1 MNMAVPITQL
11 LSDGLER
18 HLLFSLGKKKGEA
31 SAYET
36 YVALSLSV
44 RDIMRKQ
51 YVEGKRPGSGGKKRV
66 YYLSMEF
73 LIGQMLGSNLLNLN
87 LMREADALLR
97 EQGFAL
103 KQILTLEPD
112 AALGNGGLGR
122 LAACFLDS
130 AASLDIPCYGAGLCY
145 EFGLFKQSIVAGEQR
160 ESPDIWLEGNY
171 PWLIERQ
178 DIAYRVEFYGKT
190 QHGKT
195 TEWIDTEVIMARA
208 RDVLHPGFR
217 NGIVTHLRLWWA
229 EHSSEFRLDYFQ
241 HGDYLRAMEDQVRA
255 ESISKLLYPSDNHI
269 MGYELRLKQEYFL
282 VSATVQDALA
292 AFLKEENDLR
302 KLPERVFF
310 QLNDTHP
317 AVAVAELMRLLVDKH
332 QLDFDTAWDITR
344 GAVGYTNHTI
354 MPEALEVWNL
364 ELFGRLLPRHL
375 EIIYDINFR
384 FLKKLREQ
392 GTAENVIERV
402 SVIQEGHPKKI
413 RMANLA
419 VVGASAVNGVS
430 ALHSRLVRENLFPDY
445 AALWPEKFQS
455 KTNGVTFRRW
465 LISANPALARLIG
478 ESIGEAWL
486 TDHTKLTEL
495 KKFSNDTA
503 FMEKWLVIKD
513 GNRARLRN
521 LIRERTGQEVPQNTF
536 FDVHIKRIHEYK
548 RQLLNVMR
556 IIRIAIDIL
565 AGTDG
570 IEQHRTFVFAGK
582 AAPSYHR
589 AKLII
594 RLIHALSAYIE
605 KNPAL
610 KKKIQVVFLPNFCV
624 SLAEKIYPGADLS
637 EQISTA
643 GTEASGTGNMKFMLN
658 GVPTLGTLD
667 GANIEIGEETGAEN
681 IYIFG
686 NTVAEIHQLQRT
698 GYNPVELAEQPV
710 LKEVFH
716 FMTALGEDFRE
727 LKDALT
733 YQGDPYF
740 HLADFASYM
749 DIQRRILGDF
759 RNEKLWFAK
768 CLANTAQSGKFSSDR
783 MVSEYARDI
792 WRLKG

>member
-1 MNMAVPITQL
+1 MDMNVPIRQL
-11 LSDGLER
+11 LSDGYDR
-18 HLLFSLGKKKGEA
+18 HLLFSLGKKSGEA
-31 SAYET
+31 NAYEA
-36 YVALSLSV
+36 YIALSLSV

-51 YVEGKRPGSGGKKRV
+51 YVEGRLPGGGGKKRV

-73 LIGQMLGSNLLNLN
+73 LIGQMLGSNLLNLG
-87 LMREADALLR
+87 LGDAADALLK
-97 EQGFAL
+97 QSGFSLDA
-103 KQILTLEPD
+103 ILTLEPD

-130 AASLDIPCYGAGLCY
+130 AASLDVPCFGAGLCY
-145 EFGLFKQSIVAGEQR
+145 EFGLFKQSIRNGQQH
-160 ESPDIWLEGNY
+160 ESPDVWLEGNY

-178 DIAYRVEFYGKT
+178 DIAYPIHFYGKT

-195 TEWIDTEVIMARA
+195 IEWTGTEVIMARA
-208 RDVLHPGFR
+208 RDVLHPGYR
-217 NGIVTHLRLWWA
+217 NNLVTHLRLWWA

-241 HGDYLRAMEDQVRA
+241 HGDYVRAMEDQIRA

-282 VSATVQDALA
+282 VSATLQDALA
-292 AFLKEENDLR
+292 TFLKTEEDFQ
-302 KLPERVFF
+302 KLPDHVFF

-317 AVAVAELMRLLVDKH
+317 AVAVAELMRLLVDIHGVEWEK
-332 QLDFDTAWDITR
+332 AWQIVR
-344 GAVGYTNHTI
+344 ASIGYTNHTI

-375 EIIYDINFR
+375 EIIYDLNFR
-384 FLKKLREQ
+384 FLKMLREQ
-392 GTAENVIERV
+392 GMNESAIERV

-430 ALHSRLVRENLFPDY
+430 ALHSRLVRENLFADY

-465 LISANPALARLIG
+465 LISANPALARLISETLG
-478 ESIGEAWL
+478 ENWL
-486 TDHTKLTEL
+486 KDEKGLLHLEKYAGDATFRD
-495 KKFSNDTA
+495 
-503 FMEKWLVIKD
+503 KWLAAKKH
-513 GNRARLRN
+513 NRARLRA
-521 LIRERTGQEVPQNTF
+521 LILERTGQSVPENSL
-536 FDVHIKRIHEYK
+536 FDVHVKRIHEYK
-548 RQLLNVMR
+548 RQLLNIMR
-556 IIRIAIDIL
+556 IIRIVIDIL

-570 IEQHRTFVFAGK
+570 IDQHRTFIFAGK

-594 RLIHALSAYIE
+594 RLIHALGEYIE

-624 SLAEKIYPGADLS
+624 SLAEKIYPAADLS

-667 GANIEIGEETGAEN
+667 GANIEIGEEVGAEN

-686 NTVAEIHQLQRT
+686 NTISQIREIHQR
-698 GYNPVELAEQPV
+698 GYNPVELAEQPA
-710 LKEVFH
+710 LREVFH

-727 LKDALT
+727 LRDALT

-740 HLADFASYM
+740 HLADFESYM
-749 DIQRRILGDF
+749 EIQRKILADF
-759 RNEKLWFAK
+759 QDQNLWFKK
-768 CLANTAQSGKFSSDR
+768 CVANTARAGKFSSDR
-783 MVSEYARDI
+783 MVREYARDI
-792 WRLKG
+792 WRLGG

>member
-1 MNMAVPITQL
+1 MNLDVPATQL
-11 LSDGLER
+11 LNDGFER
-18 HLLFSLGKKKGEA
+18 HLLFSLGKKPGGA
-31 SAYET
+31 NAYEA

-44 RDIMRKQ
+44 RDIMRKR
-51 YVEGKRPGSGGKKRV
+51 YVEGKLPRRGKKRV

-73 LIGQMLGSNLLNLN
+73 LIGQMLAQNLLNLG
-87 LMREADALLR
+87 LGDEADRLLKGA
-97 EQGFAL
+97 GFSL
-103 KQILTLEPD
+103 EKILSLEPD

-130 AASLDIPCYGAGLCY
+130 AASLDVPCFGAGLCY
-145 EFGLFKQSIVAGEQR
+145 EFGLFKQAIANGEQR
-160 ESPDIWLEGNY
+160 ESPDVWLEANY
-171 PWLIERQ
+171 PWLVERQ
-178 DIAYRVEFYGKT
+178 DIAYRVEFYGRT

-208 RDVLHPGFR
+208 RDVLQPGFK
-217 NGIVTHLRLWWA
+217 NDTVTHLRLWWA

-241 HGDYLRAMEDQVRA
+241 HGDYMRAMEDQIRA
-255 ESISKLLYPSDNHI
+255 ESISKLLYPSDNNA

-282 VSATVQDALA
+282 VSATLQDALA
-292 AFLKEENDLR
+292 HFLTSEKDFA
-302 KLPERVFF
+302 KLPDHAFF

-317 AVAVAELMRLLVDKH
+317 AVAVAELMRLLVDVHHLEWEK
-332 QLDFDTAWDITR
+332 AWDITR
-344 GAVGYTNHTI
+344 QCVGYTNHTI

-384 FLKKLREQ
+384 FLKWLREQ
-392 GTAENVIERV
+392 GTNEAVIERV

-419 VVGASAVNGVS
+419 VVGASTVNGVS
-430 ALHSRLVRENLFPDY
+430 TLHSRLVRENLFPDY
-445 AALWPEKFQS
+445 AGLWPQKFQS

-465 LISANPALARLIG
+465 LLSANPGLASLVTSAIG
-478 ESIGEAWL
+478 DKWL
-486 TDHTKLTEL
+486 GDQSLLTNL
-495 KKFSNDTA
+495 QKFKDDEA
-503 FMEKWLVIKD
+503 FMERWFAVKET
-513 GNRARLRN
+513 NRARLAA
-521 LIRERTGQEVPQNTF
+521 LVAEKTGQKLPADTF

-548 RQLLNVMR
+548 RQLLNILR

-565 AGTDG
+565 SGEDG
-570 IEQHRTFVFAGK
+570 ITQHRTFVFAGK

-594 RLIHALSAYIE
+594 RLIHALSENIE
-605 KNPAL
+605 KNPL
-610 KKKIQVVFLPNFCV
+610 LRKKIQVVFLPNFCV
-624 SLAEKIYPGADLS
+624 SLAEKIYPASDLS

-667 GANIEIGEETGAEN
+667 GANIEIAEEVGAEN

-686 NTVAEIHQLQRT
+686 NTVAQIHELQKS
-698 GYNPVELAEQPV
+698 GYNPVALGEQP
-710 LKEVFH
+710 KFREIFN
-716 FMTALGEDFRE
+716 FMTALGENFRE
-727 LKDALT
+727 LKEALT

-740 HLADFASYM
+740 HLADFDSYM
-749 DIQRRILGDF
+749 DIQRKILNDFGD
-759 RNEKLWFAK
+759 RKLWFAK
-768 CLANTAQSGKFSSDR
+768 SLANTARSGKFSSDR
-783 MVSEYARDI
+783 MVEEYARDI
-792 WRLKG
+792 WRVG

>member
-1 MNMAVPITQL
+1 MNTDVPQAQL
-11 LSDGLER
+11 LRDGFDR
-18 HLLFSLGKKKGEA
+18 HLLFSLGKNPGDA
-31 SAYET
+31 SAYEA
-36 YVALSLSV
+36 YVALSLSI

-51 YVEGKRPGSGGKKRV
+51 YVEGKLPGRSSKRV

-73 LIGQMLGSNLLNLN
+73 LIGQMLGSHLINLN
-87 LMREADALLR
+87 LASEADRLLK
-97 EQGFAL
+97 EAGFSL
-103 KQILTLEPD
+103 EKILALEPD

-130 AASLDIPCYGAGLCY
+130 AASLDIPVFGAGLCY
-145 EFGLFKQSIVAGEQR
+145 EFGLFKQSIANGEQR
-160 ESPDIWLEGNY
+160 ESPDVWLERGY
-171 PWLIERQ
+171 PWLIDRQ
-178 DIAYRVEFYGKT
+178 DISYRVEFYGRT

-195 TEWIDTEVIMARA
+195 VAWLDTEVIMARA
-208 RDVLHPGFR
+208 RDMVQPGFR
-217 NGIVTHLRLWWA
+217 NDVVTHLRLWWA

-255 ESISKLLYPSDNHI
+255 ESISKLLYPSDNHA

-282 VSATVQDALA
+282 VSATLQDALRT
-292 AFLKEENDLR
+292 FLATEKDFE
-302 KLPERVFF
+302 KLPDHVFF

-317 AVAVAELMRLLVDKH
+317 AVAVAELMRLLVDVNH
-332 QLDFDTAWDITR
+332 LEWNNAWDITR
-344 GAVGYTNHTI
+344 RCIGYTNHTI

-384 FLKKLREQ
+384 FLKWLREQ
-392 GTAENVIERV
+392 GTSEQVIERV

-419 VVGASAVNGVS
+419 VVGSSAVNGVS

-445 AALWPEKFQS
+445 AGLWPEKFHS

-465 LISANPALARLIG
+465 LISANPALADLITAT
-478 ESIGEAWL
+478 IGDSWL
-486 TDHTKLTEL
+486 GDQRALAKLGTFKDDAAL
-495 KKFSNDTA
+495 RA
-503 FMEKWLVIKD
+503 RWLAIKD
-513 GNRARLRN
+513 QNRQRLRR
-521 LIRERTGQEVPQNTF
+521 IIADKTGQHLPTHTF
-536 FDVHIKRIHEYK
+536 FDVHVKRIHEYK
-548 RQLLNVMR
+548 RQLLNCLR
-556 IIRIAIDIL
+556 IIRIIIDIL

-570 IEQHRTFVFAGK
+570 IDQHRTFVFAGK
-582 AAPSYHR
+582 AAPSYHK

-594 RLIHALSAYIE
+594 RLIHALADHIE
-605 KNPAL
+605 KNPAI

-624 SLAEKIYPGADLS
+624 SLAEKIYPASDLS

-667 GANIEIGEETGAEN
+667 GANIEIGEEVGAEN

-686 NTVAEIHQLQRT
+686 HTIEGIRGLAQN
-698 GYNPVELAEQPV
+698 GYNPVALAETPLLAEV
-710 LKEVFH
+710 LQ
-716 FMTALGEDFRE
+716 FMTALGGDFRE

-740 HLADFASYM
+740 HLADFESYM
-749 DIQRRILGDF
+749 EIQRKILADF
-759 RNEKLWFAK
+759 QDEKLWFAK
-768 CLANTAQSGKFSSDR
+768 CLANTAHAGKFSSDR
-783 MVSEYARDI
+783 MVAEYARDI
-792 WRLKG
+792 WRLDG

>member
-1 MNMAVPITQL
+1 MAVPITQL
-11 LSDGLER
+11 LSDGFER

-31 SAYET
+31 NAYES
-36 YVALSLSV
+36 YVALALSV

-51 YVEGKRPGSGGKKRV
+51 YVEGRLPGGAGKKRV

-73 LIGQMLGSNLLNLN
+73 LIGQMLASNLLNLN
-87 LMREADALLR
+87 LGKEADGLLK
-97 EQGFAL
+97 EQGFSL
-103 KQILTLEPD
+103 EQILALEPD

-178 DIAYRVEFYGKT
+178 DVSYRVEFYGRT

-195 TEWIDTEVIMARA
+195 TEWVDTEVIMARA

-241 HGDYLRAMEDQVRA
+241 HGDYVRAMEDQIRA
-255 ESISKLLYPSDNHI
+255 ESISKLLYPSDNHV

-292 AFLKEENDLR
+292 AFLKEEIDLR

-317 AVAVAELMRLLVDKH
+317 AVAVAELMRLLMDKH
-332 QLDFDTAWDITR
+332 HLDFDSAWDITR

-384 FLKKLREQ
+384 FLKNLREQ
-392 GTAENVIERV
+392 GTDENAIERV

-445 AALWPEKFQS
+445 AALWPKKFHS

-465 LISANPALARLIG
+465 LLSANPALGQLIG
-478 ESIGEAWL
+478 EAIGDKWL
-486 TDHTKLTEL
+486 TDHTRLGDLRKFGGDSNFMAQWL
-495 KKFSNDTA
+495 K
-503 FMEKWLVIKD
+503 IKEA
-513 GNRARLRN
+513 NRARLRD
-521 LIRERTGQEVPQNTF
+521 LIREKTGQDLPQNTF

-548 RQLLNVMR
+548 RQLLNVLR

-594 RLIHALSAYIE
+594 RLIHALGEYIE

-624 SLAEKIYPGADLS
+624 SLAEKIYPGSDLS

-667 GANIEIGEETGAEN
+667 GANIEIGEEAGAEN

-686 NTVAEIHQLQRT
+686 NTVSEIHELQRQ
-698 GYNPVELAEQPV
+698 GYNPVELAEQPA

-716 FMTALGEDFRE
+716 FITALGEDFRE

-740 HLADFASYM
+740 HLADFDSYM
-749 DIQRRILGDF
+749 AIQRKILGDF
-759 RNEKLWFAK
+759 QDQKLWFAK
-768 CLANTAQSGKFSSDR
+768 CLANTAGAGKFSSDR
-783 MVSEYARDI
+783 MVAEYARDI
-792 WRLKG
+792 WRLGG